1 LKILKKEGWD
11 ISGLTFYSWKDTG
24 GFDMLNENEK
34 ITVFDVQDRMGHS
47 DIKTTKR
54 YVASNDRA
62 VDNIKNEI

>member
-1 LKILKKEGWD
+1 
-11 ISGLTFYSWKDTG
+11 
-24 GFDMLNENEK
+24 MLNDNDK

-62 VDNIKNEI
+62 VDNIRNSL